1 MHYGD
6 IEEKVERLVSQFL
19 LKFYFYDNI
28 FFSISVDPWNQVKKK
43 RKILN
48 SRTVVKKKRSEILYK
63 P

>member
-6 IEEKVERLVSQFL
+6 IEEKVERLVFQFL
-19 LKFYFYDNI
+19 LQFYFYDNI

-63 P
+63 S